1 MQTMPVRT
9 ATGLIAWYMRRCG
22 FEGWASFWH
31 AVYVLPG
38 HEHDTRL
45 IRHELCHLQQIE
57 RDGRLVFALRYS
69 WWLLRYGYRNNP
81 YEVEARA
88 AEDPAKTED

>member
-1 MQTMPVRT
+1 
-9 ATGLIAWYMRRCG
+9 MRRCG
-22 FEGWASFWH
+22 FEGWASFWR

-38 HEHDTRL
+38 YEHDTRL

-57 RDGRLVFALRYS
+57 RDGRVRFALRYS
-69 WWLLRYGYRNNP
+69 WWLLRYGYRDNP

-88 AEDPAKTED
+88 AEIVSYP

>member
-1 MQTMPVRT
+1 MQTPDVRT

-22 FEGWASFWH
+22 FEGWASFWR

-38 HEHDTRL
+38 YENDARL
-45 IRHELCHLQQIE
+45 IRHELHHLHQIE
-57 RDGRLVFALRYS
+57 RDGLVRFALRYG

-88 AEDPAKTED
+88 AEIVSCP